1 MKPEG
6 HMNIQKPQPE
16 ISSSLPDTLAEG
28 LSGIKTTMPVFS
40 EVKYRQI
47 FESFEDLYYEIDM
60 SENIR
65 VLSPSVLELTGWRA
79 DELIG
84 RPVRDIYLYPG
95 ARDTFLETLVSQ
107 GFVQNYV
114 LQLRKKDGT
123 PAFASIN
130 AHVLYDADGK
140 PDGISGTIRNITELI
155 QAQNLLRESEAK
167 FRTLAESSPFAI
179 LIYQDDRY
187 IYVNPAAERICGY
200 TAQELYHM
208 NFWKFVHPED
218 RLLVEARGKARQSG
232 QTPSTNYEFRIIAKS
247 GIEKW
252 VILNGATIIY
262 GGKPAGL
269 ISVFEITDLKRAVQ
283 EKEKLQEQLRQA
295 QKLESVGLLAG
306 GVAHDLNNLLQP
318 IIGYSELL
326 LMDSS
331 QKDTSKRYIR
341 QIISTSERARDL
353 VRQLMAFGRKQ
364 VLEIHS
370 LDLNRVIDDFVRL
383 LRRTLREDIQ
393 IKLELSPDIP
403 DIRADRSQ
411 VEQILMNLAVNAQD
425 AMPDGGLLTI
435 GTENAVLDAYMVSQ
449 HPEVTPGAYVQL
461 LLSDTGVGMNADTTR
476 KIFDPFFTT
485 KEKGKGT
492 GLGLSTVY
500 GIIRQHEGFI
510 WVYSEPGHG
519 TVFKIFL
526 PVSGDGKNID
536 VSARVN
542 GVPAASGNEAILV
555 AEDDA
560 MVRELT
566 CTMLKQLGYRVLSAE
581 TAEECLRLAENSI
594 IPIDLLLTDVVMPEM
609 SGKELHL
616 QIARIRPD
624 VRVMY
629 MSGYTANIIAHRG
642 VLDEGVAF
650 IQKPFSLQTLSEK
663 IRMVLG

>member
-1 MKPEG
+1 MKPES

-16 ISSSLPDTLAEG
+16 TSSPLPDIRAED

-40 EVKYRQI
+40 EAKYRQI

-65 VLSPSVLELTGWRA
+65 VLSPSVQELTGWRA

-84 RPVRDIYLYPG
+84 RPVRDIYLYPD
-95 ARDTFLETLVSQ
+95 ARDTLLETLVANGS
-107 GFVQNYV
+107 VQNYV

-130 AHVLYDADGK
+130 AHVLYDATGK

-179 LIYQDDRY
+179 LIYQNDRY

-208 NFWKFVHPED
+208 NFWEFVHPED
-218 RLLVEARGKARQSG
+218 RPLVEARGKARQSG
-232 QTPSTNYEFRIIAKS
+232 QTPSTNYEFRIIAKG

-252 VILNGATIIY
+252 VILNGATIAY
-262 GGKPAGL
+262 GGKSAGL
-269 ISVFEITDLKRAVQ
+269 ISVFEITDLKHAIQ

-364 VLEIHS
+364 VLEIQS
-370 LDLNRVIDDFVRL
+370 LDLNRVIDDFIRL

-393 IKLELSPDIP
+393 IKPELSPDIP
-403 DIRADRSQ
+403 NIRADRSQ

-435 GTENAVLDAYMVSQ
+435 GTENAVLDACMVSQ
-449 HPEVTPGAYVQL
+449 HPDVTPGAYVQL
-461 LLSDTGVGMNADTTR
+461 LLSDTGFGMNADTTR

-500 GIIRQHEGFI
+500 GIIRQHEGYI

-526 PVSGDGKNID
+526 PVSGEGKDID

-581 TAEECLRLAENSI
+581 TAEECLRLAENAI

-609 SGKELHL
+609 SGKDLHL

-650 IQKPFSLQTLSEK
+650 IQKPFSLQTLSQK

>member
-1 MKPEG
+1 MKPES

-16 ISSSLPDTLAEG
+16 ASSLLPDTLAED

-40 EVKYRQI
+40 EAKYRQI

-84 RPVRDIYLYPG
+84 RPVRDIYLYPD
-95 ARDTFLETLVSQ
+95 ARDTLLETLVSR

-130 AHVLYDADGK
+130 AHVLYGADGK

-208 NFWKFVHPED
+208 NFWEFVHPED
-218 RLLVEARGKARQSG
+218 RPLVEARGKARQSG
-232 QTPSTNYEFRIIAKS
+232 QTPSTNYEFRIIAKG

-252 VILNGATIIY
+252 VILNGATITY

-370 LDLNRVIDDFVRL
+370 LDLNRVIDDFIRL

-393 IKLELSPDIP
+393 IKPELNPDIP
-403 DIRADRSQ
+403 NIRADRSQ

-449 HPEVTPGAYVQL
+449 HPDVTPGAYVQL

-526 PVSGDGKNID
+526 PVSGEGKNID

-581 TAEECLRLAENSI
+581 SAEECLRLAENSI

-609 SGKELHL
+609 SGKDLHL

-650 IQKPFSLQTLSEK
+650 IQKPFSLQALSEK

>member
-6 HMNIQKPQPE
+6 HVNMQKSQTGTSTP
-16 ISSSLPDTLAEG
+16 LPDIRAKDP
-28 LSGIKTTMPVFS
+28 SGTKTTMPVFS
-40 EVKYRQI
+40 EAKYRQI

-79 DELIG
+79 EELIG
-84 RPVRDIYLYPG
+84 RPVRDIYLYPD
-95 ARDTFLETLVSQ
+95 ARDTLLETLVAN

-130 AHVLYDADGK
+130 AHVIYDADGK

-179 LIYQDDRY
+179 LIYQNDRY

-208 NFWKFVHPED
+208 NFWAFVHPED
-218 RLLVEARGKARQSG
+218 RPLVEARGKARQSG
-232 QTPSTNYEFRIIAKS
+232 QTPSTNYEFRIIAKG

-252 VILNGATIIY
+252 VILNGATITY

-269 ISVFEITDLKRAVQ
+269 ISVFEITDLKHAIQ

-370 LDLNRVIDDFVRL
+370 LDLNQVIDDFIRL

-393 IKLELSPDIP
+393 IKPELNPDIP
-403 DIRADRSQ
+403 NIRADRSQ

-425 AMPDGGLLTI
+425 AMPDGGILTI

-449 HPEVTPGAYVQL
+449 HPDVTPGAYVQL
-461 LLSDTGVGMNADTTR
+461 LLSDTGAGMNADTTR

-500 GIIRQHEGFI
+500 GIIRQHEGYI

-526 PVSGDGKNID
+526 PVSGEGKNID

-542 GVPAASGNEAILV
+542 GVPAVSGNEAILV

-609 SGKELHL
+609 SGKDLHF

-663 IRMVLG
+663 IRAALG

>member
-1 MKPEG
+1 
-6 HMNIQKPQPE
+6 MNIQKPQPE
-16 ISSSLPDTLAEG
+16 ASSLLPDTLAED

-40 EVKYRQI
+40 EAKYRQI

-84 RPVRDIYLYPG
+84 RPVRDIYLYPD
-95 ARDTFLETLVSQ
+95 ARDTLLETLVSR

-130 AHVLYDADGK
+130 AHVLYGADGK

-208 NFWKFVHPED
+208 NFWEFVHPED
-218 RLLVEARGKARQSG
+218 RPLVEARGKARQSG
-232 QTPSTNYEFRIIAKS
+232 QTPSTNYEFRIIAKG

-252 VILNGATIIY
+252 VILNGATITY

-370 LDLNRVIDDFVRL
+370 LDLNRVIDDFIRL

-393 IKLELSPDIP
+393 IKPELNPDIP
-403 DIRADRSQ
+403 NIRADRSQ

-449 HPEVTPGAYVQL
+449 HPDVTPGAYVQL

-526 PVSGDGKNID
+526 PVSGEGKNID

-581 TAEECLRLAENSI
+581 SAEECLRLAENSI

-609 SGKELHL
+609 SGKDLHL

-650 IQKPFSLQTLSEK
+650 IQKPFSLQALSEK